1 MKDDGNINLKFS
13 VANIK
18 TSLMKLRA
26 IKFTSDI
33 SFPINITWHTLLKYD
48 VVIMTRG
55 KFKLRVVKPC
65 SSKHVHLIPG
75 TYFDLYHLHLKFG
88 IGLLGFALLLN
99 LKDAVSYTALPLL
112 LSYILEKQMC
122 QIVLQNLKLMQS
134 SLRDS
139 N

>member
-1 MKDDGNINLKFS
+1 MKDDGNINLQFS

-75 TYFDLYHLHLKFG
+75 TYFDLFHFHLKFG

-99 LKDAVSYTALPLL
+99 LKDAVSLYGFTIAIEL
-112 LSYILEKQMC
+112 YFRKTD
-122 QIVLQNLKLMQS
+122 V
-134 SLRDS
+134 S
-139 N
+139 NRASKFEIDVK